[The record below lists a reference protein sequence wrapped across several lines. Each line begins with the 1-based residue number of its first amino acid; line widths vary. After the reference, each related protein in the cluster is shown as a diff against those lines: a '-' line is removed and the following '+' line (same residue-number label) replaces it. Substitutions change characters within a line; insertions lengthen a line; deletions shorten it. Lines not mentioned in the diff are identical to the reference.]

1 MSLILINKE
10 FTDIFGDTLTFY
22 RSNAGD
28 KTHVKF
34 TLDNAIRTRSSQ
46 TLQITAALSPNEF
59 IRSQGNW
66 LDDGWRVGDTY
77 SMVLYQQNGSP
88 YPGYPLTGTVLYISG
103 TVMGVTTIPAGMTN
117 GETYGQ
123 LTPLQF
129 TATRYHDGL
138 DVLVNHVQNGTAG
151 FPQSLIDGENTVLRF
166 EGLNALTV
174 GATLAGLPVGF
185 QSGSFYMDGIQLTY
199 LSTSGGLR
207 RYEIE
212 FDVINPGIYSDQW
225 FLGANAL
232 KLYTQFQ
239 FQSVIGEPYGTQ
251 NLVFNEDGDT
261 GYLDQPFNLG
271 AAPTA
276 TLLQGFSTVD
286 WANATTAN
294 IVIELD
300 VPGVTEFYVG
310 GGYYSID
317 ENYYKNKPESQSYLT
332 MSLDAYTPLAPA
344 IYGSTYGPGG
354 AYWNL
359 VVSPPVIVGSQRTYT
374 MVVQPSA
381 QFQAFMNGR
390 PDGDRRFVIY
400 LRAGNVNLTLFDG
413 QLTKVAP
420 PAGAIPN
427 VDTNTIIRHNDNTT
441 DANGID
447 LPTPLGFHRLYTE
460 DDAAWVLKFSPNK
473 GDLYTALRVNVSAF
487 NTVTGE
493 NFLLQQSTFDLS
505 GVPVSADGRQLV
517 NQQAAQA
524 NNLPTT
530 SAKRTATLEL
540 YPALDTPTTYGWKL
554 CYPFISL
561 WQYWEALAGVNAAF
575 WPNQNK
581 NWFAYD
587 DATDWA
593 VRLSCE
599 IDDDQG
605 RYNAVNRF
613 VIQDYD
619 SGNTTP
625 VHKYFRPTGVQVTS
639 LVEGEVMTIKAEHTT
654 AASLTPSSIWGA
666 ITVETFE
673 GAPRWLTSSVIAP
686 DGNPNNPLGPLSIS
700 VSGTTTTLECTLDTN
715 LIDLTNGVSI
725 TSRIFGNDIRVDK
738 WLTTSGDYW
747 QQDGTTDEWL
757 IQ

>member
-10 FTDIFGDTLTFY
+10 FTDIFGDSLTFY
-22 RSNAGD
+22 RNNAGD
-28 KTHVKF
+28 KTSVEF
-34 TLDNAIRTRSSQ
+34 TLDNAIRTRSGQ
-46 TLQITAALSPNEF
+46 NLQITAALSPNEF
-59 IRSQGNW
+59 VRSVGNW
-66 LDDGWRVGDTY
+66 IDDGWRVGDTY
-77 SMVLYQQNGSP
+77 SMVLFQQNGVP

-103 TVMGVTTIPAGMTN
+103 TVMGVTNIPAGMTN
-117 GETYGQ
+117 GETYGS

-138 DVLVNHVQNGTAG
+138 DVLVNHVQNGTTG

-166 EGLNALTV
+166 EGLDALTV
-174 GATLAGLPVGF
+174 TDTLAGTQVGF
-185 QSGSFYMDGIQLTY
+185 MSGAFAVENIELTY
-199 LSTSGGLR
+199 VSVSNGLR
-207 RYEIE
+207 RYKIT
-212 FDVINPGIYSDQW
+212 FDTYNPGIYSDQW
-225 FLGANAL
+225 FLGANTL
-232 KLYTQFQ
+232 KLFTEFK

-261 GYLDQPFNLG
+261 GYLDQPYNTG
-271 AAPTA
+271 AAPDA
-276 TLLQGFSTVD
+276 TLLQGFSTLD

-294 IVIELD
+294 IVINLN
-300 VPGVTEFYVG
+300 VPGVTNFYVG

-317 ENYYKNKPESQSYLT
+317 ENYYKNKPESQTYLT
-332 MSLDAYTPLAPA
+332 MQLQAYTPLAPA
-344 IYGSTYGPGG
+344 IYGSAYGPNS

-374 MVVQPSA
+374 LVMQPSA
-381 QFQAFMNGR
+381 QFQALMNSR

-400 LRAGNVNLTLFDG
+400 MKAGNVNLTLFDG

-420 PAGAIPN
+420 PNGVIPN
-427 VDTNTIIRHNDNTT
+427 IDTNTIIRHDDNST

-447 LPTPLGFHRLYTE
+447 LPIPLGFHRLYTE
-460 DDAAWVLKFSPNK
+460 DDAAWVLKFRPRK
-473 GDLYTALRVNVSAF
+473 GDVYTALRVNVSAF

-505 GVPVSADGRQLV
+505 GVPISADDRQLI
-517 NQQAAQA
+517 NLQAAQA

-540 YPALDTPTTYGWKL
+540 YPAIDTLTTYGWKL
-554 CYPFISL
+554 YYPFIPL

-625 VHKYFRPTGVQVTS
+625 VHKYFRPNGVQVTS
-639 LVEGEVMTIKAEHTT
+639 LVEGELMTIKAEHTT
-654 AASLTPSSIWGA
+654 AAGLTPSSIWGA

-738 WLTTSGDYW
+738 WLLTSGDYW
-747 QQDGTTDEWL
+747 QQGGTTDEWI

>member
-1 MSLILINKE
+1 MSLILINKQ
-10 FTDIFGDTLTFY
+10 FTDIFGDSLTFY

-103 TVMGVTTIPAGMTN
+103 AVIGVTTIPAGMTN

-185 QSGSFYMDGIQLTY
+185 QSGSFYMDGISLKY

-271 AAPTA
+271 AAADA

-294 IVIELD
+294 ITINLN
-300 VPGVTEFYVG
+300 VPGVTDFYVG

-317 ENYYKNKPESQSYLT
+317 ENYYKNKPGSQSYLT
-332 MSLDAYTPLAPA
+332 MSLDAFTPLAPA

-420 PAGAIPN
+420 PNGAVPN
-427 VDTNTIIRHNDNTT
+427 VDASILLDHSQNVT
-441 DANGID
+441 DAVTGNI
-447 LPTPLGFHRLYTE
+447 TANLYTE
-460 DDAAWVLKFSPNK
+460 DDAAWIVRFRPNK
-473 GDLYTALRVNVSAF
+473 GDVYTAARARVEAVNIITGAKF
-487 NTVTGE
+487 PLQVT
-493 NFLLQQSTFDLS
+493 TFDLS
-505 GVPVSADGRQLV
+505 GVQISSDGRQLI

-554 CYPFISL
+554 YYPFISL

-575 WPNQNK
+575 WPNQDK
-581 NWFAYD
+581 NWFRYSDPA
-587 DATDWA
+587 DWR
-593 VRLSCE
+593 VRLVFE

-605 RYNAVNRF
+605 RYELLRNF
-613 VIQDYD
+613 IIDDYD

-639 LVEGEVMTIKAEHTT
+639 LVEGELMTIKAEHTT
-654 AASLTPSSIWGA
+654 AAGLTLSSIWGA

-747 QQDGTTDEWL
+747 QQDATTDEWL